1 MVNIVV
7 AIVIIAIAVLATVI
21 ADRIMFYP
29 GRLRV
34 WQTWFKHYF
43 LALREIRH
51 LMLSCNT
58 PPALESVKDQL
69 VIISKIKA
77 NALARIGD
85 RDLRK
90 TIEHQYLLTWQ
101 ACDRWIIHHEI
112 LSEQP

>member
-1 MVNIVV
+1 MVNIVI
-7 AIVIIAIAVLATVI
+7 AIVIIAVAILGTVI

-34 WQTWFKHYF
+34 WQMWFKHYF

-51 LMLSCNT
+51 LMLSCTT
-58 PPALESVKDQL
+58 PPSMESVNDQL
-69 VIISKIKA
+69 EIISKIKA

-90 TIEHQYLLTWQ
+90 TIEQQYLLTWRV
-101 ACDRWIIHHEI
+101 CDRWVVYHTVM
-112 LSEQP
+112 SEHP